1 MQDNKT
7 LTGKA
12 RVLFAEGPCFFHALR
27 KGRRKI
33 CAAPPTE
40 IKEHITN
47 LYVISSLYNTI
58 IAFVKYFTQFLRK
71 IGSMYGER
79 LRELRENKNLTQ
91 KQLAKILNTDQQAI
105 SRYER
110 EQIDL
115 STNFILKVCDY
126 FGVTADYLLG
136 RTDY

>member
-1 MQDNKT
+1 
-7 LTGKA
+7 
-12 RVLFAEGPCFFHALR
+12 
-27 KGRRKI
+27 
-33 CAAPPTE
+33 
-40 IKEHITN
+40 
-47 LYVISSLYNTI
+47 
-58 IAFVKYFTQFLRK
+58 
-71 IGSMYGER
+71 MYGER

-105 SRYER
+105 SRSER
-110 EQIDL
+110 DQIDL

>member
-1 MQDNKT
+1 
-7 LTGKA
+7 
-12 RVLFAEGPCFFHALR
+12 
-27 KGRRKI
+27 
-33 CAAPPTE
+33 
-40 IKEHITN
+40 
-47 LYVISSLYNTI
+47 
-58 IAFVKYFTQFLRK
+58 
-71 IGSMYGER
+71 MYGER

-105 SRYER
+105 SRSER

>member
-1 MQDNKT
+1 
-7 LTGKA
+7 
-12 RVLFAEGPCFFHALR
+12 
-27 KGRRKI
+27 
-33 CAAPPTE
+33 
-40 IKEHITN
+40 
-47 LYVISSLYNTI
+47 
-58 IAFVKYFTQFLRK
+58 
-71 IGSMYGER
+71 MYGER

-136 RTDY
+136 RTDYYSRSERNGFFCLTLFL